1 VDVDS
6 REGVWARHAGSPYVV
21 RALARASL
29 LDGIHPVADVG
40 STQDVARV
48 LARDG
53 CPAGTVVIADHQHA
67 GRGRSG
73 RRWDDHPDGG
83 TLAMTVVLDAGT
95 TAEEG
100 AVGRSLDVSPLV
112 PHALG
117 LAVVMACRTVVP
129 AAAALRLKW
138 PNDVVHRGG
147 ADGRPRKL
155 SGVLVERE
163 RIEGPDRRGDVL
175 LCGIGV
181 DVDLR
186 AAGAAPD
193 RICLA
198 DLLGADVDRAA
209 LLAALIEHLDGSL
222 ALLHRSPSEL
232 LDRYRRVS
240 DTIGRH
246 VSVELVGERLAGTA
260 TSVDD
265 EGRLLVA
272 TGAGIRA
279 ILSGTVR
286 DTGAGDDA
294 EEPE

>member
-1 VDVDS
+1 
-6 REGVWARHAGSPYVV
+6 V

-95 TAEEG
+95 AAEEG
-100 AVGRSLDVSPLV
+100 AVGRSADVSPLV

-117 LAVVMACRTVVP
+117 LAVVMACRTFVP
-129 AAAALRLKW
+129 ADVSAALRLKW
-138 PNDVVHRGG
+138 PNDVVHRDGV
-147 ADGRPRKL
+147 DGRPRKL

-163 RIEGPDRRGDVL
+163 RVEGPGRRGDVL
-175 LCGIGV
+175 LCGVGV

-193 RICLA
+193 RVGLA
-198 DLLGADVDRAA
+198 DLRGADVDRAA
-209 LLAALIEHLDGSL
+209 LLAALIEQLDGSL

-232 LDRYRRVS
+232 LDHYRSVS
-240 DTIGRH
+240 DTIGRR
-246 VSVELVGERLAGTA
+246 VSVELVGERPVGTA
-260 TSVDD
+260 TGVDE

-286 DTGAGDDA
+286 DAGAGDDT

>member
-1 VDVDS
+1 MDGHS
-6 REGVWARHAGSPYVV
+6 GEGVWTRHAGSALVV

-29 LDGIHPVADVG
+29 LGGIHTVADVG
-40 STQDVARV
+40 STQDVGRA
-48 LARDG
+48 LAGDG

-73 RRWDDHPDGG
+73 RRWEDHPDGG
-83 TLAMTVVLDAGT
+83 TLAMTVILDVRADVR
-95 TAEEG
+95 A
-100 AVGRSLDVSPLV
+100 DVSPLV

-117 LAVVMACRTVVP
+117 LAVVMACRTFVP
-129 AAAALRLKW
+129 ADASAALRLKW
-138 PNDVVHRGG
+138 PNDVVHRDGV
-147 ADGRPRKL
+147 DGRPRKL

-163 RIEGPDRRGDVL
+163 RIEGPGRRGDVL
-175 LCGIGV
+175 LCGVGV

-193 RICLA
+193 RVGLA
-198 DLLGADVDRAA
+198 DLRGADVDRAA
-209 LLAALIEHLDGSL
+209 LLAALIEQLDGSL

-232 LDRYRRVS
+232 LDHYRSVS
-240 DTIGRH
+240 DTIGRR
-246 VSVELVGERLAGTA
+246 VSVELVGERPVGTA
-260 TSVDD
+260 TGVDE

-272 TGAGIRA
+272 TGAAIRA

-286 DTGAGDDA
+286 DAGAGDDT